1 MFETLIITF
10 REGLEA
16 FLIVAIMA
24 AYLIKTERKE
34 LMTPL
39 YAGIAAAFLISATTG
54 WHVAELAQNPIWEGT
69 LALISGV
76 LVASFTAFMMM
87 NAKNIRGNIHE
98 KMEKHASKT
107 GYFAI
112 IGVFLF
118 TALMIAREGMET
130 AMMLGAISAQT
141 NAVEMWIGALLGLIS
156 VAAIGWLW
164 TTQSNR
170 INVKLFMQVTGIF
183 LILFAVD
190 LFVYGIHELSE
201 MYAIPFIGLEAN
213 QVIHDASEV
222 VGESSLFAKII
233 PYCLALIPA
242 GWLLWSYADEKMAFK
257 RPAAQ

>member
-24 AYLIKTERKE
+24 AYLIKTDRKQ

-39 YAGIAAAFLISATTG
+39 YAGIATAFIVSATTG

-76 LVASFTAFMMM
+76 LVASFTAFMMI
-87 NAKNIRGNIHE
+87 NAKNIRGNIHS
-98 KMEKHASKT
+98 KMELHANKT
-107 GYFAI
+107 GFLAAF
-112 IGVFLF
+112 GVFIF
-118 TALMIAREGMET
+118 TVLMIAREGMET
-130 AMMLGAISAQT
+130 ALMLGAISAQT
-141 NAVEMWIGALLGLIS
+141 NATEMWIGAILGLLA

-170 INVKLFMQVTGIF
+170 INLKLFMQVTGIF
-183 LILFAVD
+183 LVLFAID

-213 QVIHDASEV
+213 QAIHDASEV
-222 VGESSLFAKII
+222 VGESSLFAKFI

-242 GWLLWSYADEKMAFK
+242 AWLTWSYLEEKIAFE
-257 RPAAQ
+257 RPAT